1 MTGKPRV
8 AVVGLGP
15 AGPDL
20 LTSAGAAALSG
31 VRHRYLRTVQHP
43 AAVVAEPATSF
54 DHLYEE
60 APTFEAVYRKM
71 VEALVG
77 AAAEHG
83 EVAYAVPGSPLVAE
97 RTVDLLLA
105 DQRVAV
111 DIYPAPSFCDLAW
124 ARLHVDPVVAGVRLV
139 DGASF
144 VTEAAGERGPLLVAQ
159 CWSTTVLS
167 DIKLSVDDEPPEPV
181 VVLQR
186 LGLPDEAVFSVSWA
200 DLDRQVA
207 PDHLTSLYIPRLAE
221 PIAPELARVVELV
234 RTLRARCPWDREQ
247 THGSLARYLLEE
259 TYEALEAIDHL
270 GEDGS
275 GYPALEDELG
285 DLLLQVCFHAT
296 LAGEAGQFGVAD
308 VARHLHDKLVARH
321 PHVFGDDQAE
331 TAAAVVAGW
340 ERRKQRQLGRA
351 SIMDG
356 IPAELP
362 SLLFASKVLG
372 RALSAGTGPAGGGP
386 AETGWRAPEE
396 LAAAAIA
403 RLRALVPSPGHAPPR
418 DPTVGGKAAGDRAAG
433 DRAARDSATALP
445 VARRSEAEGELGL
458 VLLDLV
464 ALARQL
470 DVDPEAGLRRA
481 AAAYRDRFVAD
492 EAGAG

>member
-1 MTGKPRV
+1 MTDKPRV

-15 AGPDL
+15 AGPEL
-20 LTSAGAAALSG
+20 LTSAGAAALSRVG
-31 VRHRYLRTVQHP
+31 HRYLRTVQHP
-43 AAVVAEPATSF
+43 AAVAAEPATSF
-54 DHLYEE
+54 DHLYEV
-60 APTFEAVYRKM
+60 APTFDAVYGRM
-71 VEALVG
+71 VEALVQ

-83 EVAYAVPGSPLVAE
+83 EVAYAVPGSPLVGE
-97 RTVDLLLA
+97 RTVELLLA
-105 DQRVAV
+105 DQRVSV
-111 DIYPAPSFCDLAW
+111 ELHPAPSFCDLAW
-124 ARLHVDPVVAGVRLV
+124 ARLRVDPVVAGVRLV

-144 VTEAAGERGPLLVAQ
+144 VTDAAGERGPLLVAQ
-159 CWSTTVLS
+159 CWSTSVLS
-167 DIKLSVDDEPPEPV
+167 DIKLSVDDEPAEPV

-186 LGLPDEAVFSVSWA
+186 LGLPDEAVFAVSWA
-200 DLDRQVA
+200 DLDREVA

-221 PIAPELARVVELV
+221 PIAPELARAVELV

-247 THGSLARYLLEE
+247 THDSLARYLLEE

-285 DLLLQVCFHAT
+285 DLLLQVFFHAI

-321 PHVFGDDQAE
+321 PHVFGDDDAD

-340 ERRKQRQLGRA
+340 ESRKQRQLGRT
-351 SIMDG
+351 SVMDG
-356 IPAELP
+356 IPASLP

-372 RALSAGTGPAGGGP
+372 RALSVETGRAGTASAGRGRQ
-386 AETGWRAPEE
+386 ALDE
-396 LAAAAIA
+396 LAASANA
-403 RLRALVPSPGHAPPR
+403 RLRFLVRGS
-418 DPTVGGKAAGDRAAG
+418 DDAARGDRAASN
-433 DRAARDSATALP
+433 RAAGLP
-445 VARRSEAEGELGL
+445 VASRSDAERELGL

-464 ALARQL
+464 ALAREL

-481 AAAYRDRFVAD
+481 AAAYRDRFMAD
-492 EAGAG
+492 EAEGRLVR